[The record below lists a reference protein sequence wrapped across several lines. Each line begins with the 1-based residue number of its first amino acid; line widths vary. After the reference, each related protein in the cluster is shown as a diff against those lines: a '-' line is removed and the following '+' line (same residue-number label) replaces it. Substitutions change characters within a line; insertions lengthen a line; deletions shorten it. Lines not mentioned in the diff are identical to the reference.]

1 MFAGLLSI
9 GSHVPADF
17 VEPADLLAAL
27 SPHYPPDATGVVAE
41 GDFLLVQAMQRMGPR
56 HHESVPGTPLPYRC
70 PQSGRIVAF
79 WGRLDERETLNRILG
94 RSTPLASNEELVL
107 AAFDCWGAQCAEKLA
122 GDFAGAILDPTTR
135 RVFLFRD
142 RLGVKPL
149 YYRLDGEALIFA
161 TTAAVFPHLRRNVP
175 THNPTWIAS
184 HLVGVIHDPTAT
196 GFAGVV
202 KLAPGHWLDFQ
213 RGAMQVEKYHSW
225 RNDAP
230 WTTERDPSWV
240 TSYRTVL
247 EETIRC
253 RMPDDE
259 PIGTESSGGLDSS
272 TISAYLA
279 HFLGTPGDRLWT
291 FGFAGM
297 DLEAEFIIETS
308 RHAGIVHNYLVTG
321 SHDRGDSDIARG
333 LDAVGYPDACGNPVG
348 HIRFYEECKR
358 LGIHTLFSGFGG
370 DESVTNSGTLLGRE
384 LLDRRA
390 YEALW
395 RYVQGGVTTRALRVA
410 RARARTPRWGAGHP
424 QLVAAMEARWPYH
437 LVRSE
442 IVQRL
447 GLYEEYK
454 TQAAFDAPYR
464 RINDFI
470 LHNRL
475 GSSIARRLEGCT
487 LVAAT
492 YGVEYQW
499 PLLDARLV
507 QQYLSTP
514 SIEKAD
520 HSAGRYLHRRAAEGI
535 LPAKVVWKPTKDMGG
550 PPSAMDQS
558 VAGDNAIGAGLVERA
573 RRQEAH
579 LHPAIEEII
588 DVQRF
593 RAQIDAA
600 VNGRLSADGGFQFAR
615 NVGNLG
621 WLNYWLTGGPLPG

>member
-1 MFAGLLSI
+1 MFTGLLCT
-9 GSHVPADF
+9 GSYVPADF
-17 VEPADLLAAL
+17 VKPTDLLAAL
-27 SPHYPPDATGVVAE
+27 SPHHPPDATGVVSE
-41 GDFLLVQAMQRMGPR
+41 GDFLLVEAKHREGFHG
-56 HHESVPGTPLPYRC
+56 HHSEPGASLPYRC

-79 WGRLDERETLNRILG
+79 WGRLDERQTLNRVLG
-94 RSTPLASNEELVL
+94 RSTSAPSNEELIL
-107 AAFDCWGAQCAEKLA
+107 AAFDRWGTQCPEKLE
-122 GDFAGAILDPTTR
+122 GDFAGAILDPTAR

-149 YYRLDGEALIFA
+149 YYRLDGEALIFT
-161 TTAAVFPHLRRNVP
+161 TTAAVFPHLRRHVP
-175 THNPTWIAS
+175 TPNPTWIAS
-184 HLVGVIHDPTAT
+184 YFSGVTHDPTAT

-202 KLAPGHWLDFQ
+202 KLAPGHWLDFN
-213 RGAMQVEKYHSW
+213 RGSSEVGQYHSW

-247 EETIRC
+247 EEAIRC
-253 RMPDDE
+253 RMPADG

-297 DLEAEFIIETS
+297 DLEAEYIIETS

-321 SHDRGDSDIARG
+321 PHGGGDSDIARG
-333 LDAVGYPDACGNPVG
+333 LDAVGYPDAWGNPVS
-348 HIRFYEECKR
+348 HIRFYEECQR

-395 RYVQGGVTTRALRVA
+395 RYVPGGVTTRALRVA
-410 RARARTPRWGAGHP
+410 RARVRTPRWGAGHP
-424 QLVAAMEARWPYH
+424 QLVAAMEARWPYQ

-447 GLYEEYK
+447 GLHEEYQA
-454 TQAAFDAPYR
+454 QAAFDAPYR

-475 GSSIARRLEGCT
+475 GPPIARRLEGCT

-499 PLLDARLV
+499 PLLDARLI

-520 HSAGRYLHRRAAEGI
+520 HSAGRYLHRRAAESVV
-535 LPAKVVWKPTKDMGG
+535 PPKVVWKPSKDMGG
-550 PPSAMDQS
+550 PASSMDH
-558 VAGDNAIGAGLVERA
+558 AALGDDTSESGLVQRA

-579 LHPAIEEII
+579 LHPAIKEVI

-593 RAQIDAA
+593 QTQIDAA
-600 VNGRLSADGGFQFAR
+600 ARGRLSADGGFQFAR
-615 NVGNLG
+615 NVNSLT
-621 WLNYWLTGGPLPG
+621 WLNYWLNGGPLPG